1 MKQGYTAG
9 LQALYKFENVGEPL
23 RREVFTIAHRKKKYV
38 ARFHRYGCTK
48 RYSPTTKFVYYALTE
63 YSSNESFQH
72 TIIGMIDVSGF
83 LVKEKAINIPRMY
96 YQSMHVLV
104 IHKVPLPRLCV
115 PALLGSECW
124 PAVPADSY
132 RLLGHLTTI
141 SCSS

>member
-23 RREVFTIAHRKKKYV
+23 RREVFTIAHRKKNTSPGFTDMDV
-38 ARFHRYGCTK
+38 PSVTA
-48 RYSPTTKFVYYALTE
+48 PTTKFVYYALTE

-104 IHKVPLPRLCV
+104 IHKVPLPRL
-115 PALLGSECW
+115 
-124 PAVPADSY
+124 
-132 RLLGHLTTI
+132 
-141 SCSS
+141 